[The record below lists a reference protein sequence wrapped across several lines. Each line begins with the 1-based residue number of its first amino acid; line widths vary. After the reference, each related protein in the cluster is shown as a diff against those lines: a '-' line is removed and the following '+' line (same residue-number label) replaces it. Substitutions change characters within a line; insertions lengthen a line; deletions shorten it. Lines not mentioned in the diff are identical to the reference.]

1 MDNEEEAAPV
11 KKPAAEKPAAEKP
24 EIAKTEVEEPEVEI
38 NKGPVINTVVSEEIK
53 ADKAGDGDADLLIE
67 REDSSLKAEAKDNAE
82 AEKQDSKDED
92 AADEAEEEKK

>member
-1 MDNEEEAAPV
+1 MQSLQGHKVAEKTEI
-11 KKPAAEKPAAEKP
+11 EKPA
-24 EIAKTEVEEPEVEI
+24 VEEPEVAI
-38 NKGPVINTVVSEEIK
+38 NKGPIINTVVSEEIK

-82 AEKQDSKDED
+82 AEKQESKEED